1 MRLRATRAGAGAGA
15 EEVKLEATMF
25 DGAAEPVPDDAPL
38 FRRVESLERGPR
50 LHLSLI
56 VEVTRGDRVLG
67 FICSAWPDD
76 LAVRHV
82 LTLRAGGSGGSS
94 SSGGGGRDFEY
105 GLLRG
110 AVSCVSSSLFVRF
123 PEVCVIGLQETGG

>member
-1 MRLRATRAGAGAGA
+1 MPNPHGILLSVQPPRSFKSFAVEDRPGEQWVSLRSRAGAD
-15 EEVKLEATMF
+15 EEVKVEATMF
-25 DGAAEPVPDDAPL
+25 DGAAEPLPEDAPL

-67 FICSAWPDD
+67 FICSAWPDE

-82 LTLRAGGSGGSS
+82 LALRAGSGIIVPGSLISS
-94 SSGGGGRDFEY
+94 S
-105 GLLRG
+105 
-110 AVSCVSSSLFVRF
+110 VF
-123 PEVCVIGLQETGG
+123 PEVCVV

>member
-1 MRLRATRAGAGAGA
+1 MRLRASAGGGG
-15 EEVKLEATMF
+15 EEVKVEATMF

-56 VEVTRGDRVLG
+56 VEVARGDRVLG
-67 FICSAWPDD
+67 FVCSAWPDD

-82 LTLRAGGSGGSS
+82 LTLAAGGGSS
-94 SSGGGGRDFEY
+94 GGGRRGGRDFEY
-105 GLLRG
+105 GLLCG
-110 AVSCVSSSLFVRF
+110 AASCVSRSLFVRF
-123 PEVCVIGLQETGG
+123 LRAV

>member
-1 MRLRATRAGAGAGA
+1 
-15 EEVKLEATMF
+15 MF

-82 LTLRAGGSGGSS
+82 LTLKAGGS
-94 SSGGGGRDFEY
+94 SGGGRGGRDFEY
-105 GLLRG
+105 GLLHG
-110 AVSCVSSSLFVRF
+110 ALSCVSCSLFVRF
-123 PEVCVIGLQETGG
+123 LRFV